1 MTTAERDTLLGTFGF
16 CVTSAAAAAKGV
28 RRFPVEFVRRSCESG
43 NLVLVSPALWRLAQ
57 LKSVRLRFVN
67 PGTNV
72 LFREGRA
79 DSEGGETW
87 RLASE
92 GTALVAEC
100 ATRGVCSLSRSAM
113 EVLLGER
120 AMSLEALRADL
131 QGRSSELGAIS
142 EGIGDVVA
150 TLRHN
155 RARGGV
161 VVRCALDPAAGLS
174 VRQSD
179 EICLALLALVR
190 RLP

>member
-79 DSEGGETW
+79 DSEGGE
-87 RLASE
+87 
-92 GTALVAEC
+92 
-100 ATRGVCSLSRSAM
+100 
-113 EVLLGER
+113 R